1 MILKFSKEYKIGLF
15 SLLVLITLYILI
27 NFLSGRDIFNK
38 SSIYYAT
45 YDNVEGLT
53 QTVPVDIRGFK
64 VGSVETIDYIQ
75 EEGKFI
81 VSMRIKSS
89 YAIPDNSVAE
99 IYSSGILGSKA
110 LRINIGT
117 SSVYLHSRDTILSNI
132 EKDIIS
138 VVSNEIVPIKEQL
151 SATLISL
158 NSTLTGINN
167 TLNPQTQEDISASLS
182 NFRRTMA
189 HIESITSNIEENN
202 PEINS
207 LLENFNTLSSDLVAS
222 VQKLN
227 TNLDNM
233 AELTDSL
240 KTADITGTISSMK
253 ALLEE
258 IRNPGGSIGKL
269 LTTDELHSS
278 LDSLINDLDT
288 LIKNITE
295 NPKKYIKI
303 SVF

>member
-1 MILKFSKEYKIGLF
+1 MALKFSKEHKIGLF
-15 SLLVLITLYILI
+15 SLLVLATLYILI

-38 SSIYYAT
+38 SSVYYAT

-53 QTVPVDIRGFK
+53 QTGPVYIRGFK
-64 VGSVETIDYIQ
+64 VGSVETINYIQ
-75 EEGKFI
+75 EENRFVI
-81 VSMRIKSS
+81 SMRIKSS
-89 YAIPDNSVAE
+89 YAIPHNSVAE
-99 IYSSGILGSKA
+99 IYSSDMLGSKA

-117 SSVYLHSRDTILSNI
+117 SSTYLHSKDTILSNT
-132 EKDIIS
+132 EKGIIS
-138 VVSNEIVPIKEQL
+138 IISTEIVPIKDQL
-151 SATLISL
+151 SATMISL
-158 NSTLTGINN
+158 NNTLTGINN
-167 TLNPQTQEDISASLS
+167 ILNPQTQEDISASLS
-182 NFRRTMA
+182 NLRRTMA
-189 HIESITSNIEENN
+189 HIESITSNVEENN

-207 LLENFNTLSSDLVAS
+207 LLENFNALSSDLVVS

-227 TNLDNM
+227 TSLDNM

-258 IRNPGGSIGKL
+258 INNPEGSIGKL
-269 LTTDELHSS
+269 LTTDDLHSS